1 MSLQFIQALAQFNKQ
16 YSSSYSHFLSL
27 CRQLLHLMRLN
38 TMLHKLL
45 CTGIIFCFLHSAA
58 AQERLHYTFTH
69 YSTATGAI
77 SSQINTVVQDEEGYI
92 WTGTT
97 DGLQRFDGSRYKT
110 FRHNKYDSTS
120 LPSNPIWQLLIDKNK
135 NLWVLLADGKVGIF
149 NTKNFRFHETPLKA
163 LYPNDF
169 QSAFKKIMEDD
180 RGEVYMVLAGN
191 EVLRYDKTSNLFLSA
206 NRIFKLKEGWR
217 VGDFAYQP
225 SAQKYWITTKDGTI
239 AIYNRKT
246 GNLSDI
252 ENNIEHE
259 KIIHQLAGK
268 VAPYQLF
275 FDKQDRLWF
284 LSWGGGF
291 PLIHCYDLKKQDFAF
306 PAIELISF
314 LKSYYEIHG
323 FLEQQDGSIWIRGLQ
338 VLARFDD
345 KTKKFVFVNNGYT
358 SERSIAYDHV
368 RGLVEDREKNLW
380 VATSNNGLYRF
391 NPAQHVFQNITH
403 EDRIHKQRGK
413 GGLLSFIDTKWGTV
427 LASAWGDGIFHY
439 DKHLKEIPL
448 PVKGIDVNTNYSIWS
463 MYASPDSNTLWLSAQ
478 PGFIKVNQD
487 KHTAAYYN
495 PAVLESKT
503 IRQIAEDKYGNV
515 WFGMQWKGLYKWN
528 AATGKKDFTSGIKLM
543 DKLPVTHVNKMIVD
557 SKGLLWVAFALG
569 GVYAIDP
576 LTDKIVYH
584 FNIDK
589 KEPFKLPQ
597 EGVSSVMDYND
608 SSMLITT
615 GSQIMLYNRITNS
628 ARLIGNAEKIS
639 GYIAAVEKD
648 RNGYV
653 WLSSTSGL
661 YRINIQKNVFIKF
674 NKKDGIDNENFN
686 LAASGRLRDGRLLFG
701 SSDQFVVFDPISI
714 IVNNTKP
721 AIVFTDFKVRNKSL
735 PIDSLQ
741 NLEVINLRPGNNSV
755 TIEFSSLQYSSSY
768 VIQYKMD
775 KIDKEWQS
783 ADNNNQAVYSF
794 LPNGTHTFRLRLM
807 DEEGRFIEQANK
819 LVIKMNAPFWKSWW
833 FYSLLI
839 LAGGAF
845 IFWLDRERMKRK
857 EAMQEMRTGI
867 ADNLH
872 KEVNTALNNIN
883 ILSEMAKLKADK
895 DPEKS
900 KEYIEQIHA
909 KSHNMMIAMD
919 DMLWSINPDND
930 NMPKTVERM
939 KEYLDALNNRNGA
952 EIDILVDKNVEALS
966 LNMKLRHESF
976 LLFKEAVKSLI
987 YAGAQ
992 KCSIHISYEKPK
1004 LQFTMQF
1011 KNDCCD
1017 MQQLNN
1023 LLQRQDMEL
1032 RLQTIKARLDVQ
1044 VHKSTSIFVL
1054 QVPVQQ

>member
-1 MSLQFIQALAQFNKQ
+1 
-16 YSSSYSHFLSL
+16 
-27 CRQLLHLMRLN
+27 
-38 TMLHKLL
+38 MLHKLSCICIFL
-45 CTGIIFCFLHSAA
+45 CVLHSSV
-58 AQERLHYTFTH
+58 AQEKLHFTFTH
-69 YSTATGAI
+69 YSSLSGAI
-77 SSQINTVVQDEEGYI
+77 SNQVNTVVQDEEGYI
-92 WTGTT
+92 WTGST
-97 DGLQRFDGSRYKT
+97 DGLQRFDGTRYKT
-110 FRHNKYDSTS
+110 FRHNKNDSTTI
-120 LPSNPIWQLLIDKNK
+120 PSNPIWQLLIDKHK
-135 NLWVLLADGKVGIF
+135 NLWVLLADGKIGIF
-149 NTKNFRFHETPLKA
+149 NTKTFRFREAVLKGM
-163 LYPNDF
+163 YPDKV
-169 QSAFKKIMEDD
+169 QTDFKKIVEDD
-180 RGEVYMVLAGN
+180 KGDVYMVLAGD
-191 EVLRYDKTSNLFLSA
+191 EVLRYDKNTNTFLSA
-206 NRIFKLKEGWR
+206 NRLFKLREGWR
-217 VGDFAYQP
+217 VGDFAFQEKT
-225 SAQKYWITTKDGTI
+225 QKYWITTKDGTI

-246 GNLSDI
+246 GNLSDVLANV
-252 ENNIEHE
+252 EKE
-259 KIIHQLAGK
+259 KIIDQLAGK
-268 VAPYQLF
+268 ISPYQLF

-291 PLIHCYDLKKQDFAF
+291 PLIHCYDLKKQEYAF
-306 PAIELISF
+306 PPIELISY

-338 VLARFDD
+338 VLARFDE
-345 KTKKFVFVNNGYT
+345 KTKRFVFVNNGYT
-358 SERSIAYDHV
+358 NERSIAYDHV
-368 RGLVEDREKNLW
+368 RGLVEDREKNIW
-380 VATSNNGLYRF
+380 VGTSNNGLYRF
-391 NPAQHVFQNITH
+391 NPGQHVFQNITH

-439 DKHLKEIPL
+439 DKNLKEIPL
-448 PVKGIDVNTNYSIWS
+448 RLKGIDVNTNYSIWS
-463 MYASPDSNTLWLSAQ
+463 MFASPDSTTLWLSAQ

-487 KHTAAYYN
+487 KYTAAYYN
-495 PAVLESKT
+495 PPALESKT

-515 WFGMQWKGLYKWN
+515 WFGMQWKGLYKWT
-528 AATGKKDFTSGIKLM
+528 AATGKKDFSAGIKPVE
-543 DKLPVTHVNKMIVD
+543 KLPVTHVNKMITD

-584 FNIDK
+584 FNIDQK
-589 KEPFKLPQ
+589 GAFKLPQ
-597 EGVSSVMDYND
+597 EGVSSVMEYND

-615 GSQIMLYNRITNS
+615 GVQLLLFNRVTNTS
-628 ARLIGNAEKIS
+628 RLIGNAEKIS

-661 YRINIQKNVFIKF
+661 YRINIHKNIFIKF
-674 NKKDGIDNENFN
+674 TKKDGIDNENFD
-686 LAASGRLRDGRLLFG
+686 LAASARLKDGRLLFG
-701 SSDQFVVFDPISI
+701 SSDQFVAFDPVSI
-714 IVNNTKP
+714 IVNNAKP

-735 PIDSLQ
+735 PVDSLQ
-741 NLEVINLRPGNNSV
+741 KLKVINLRPGNNSV
-755 TIEFSSLQYSSSY
+755 TIEFSSLQYSSAY

-807 DEEGRFIEQANK
+807 DEEGRFIEQTNK

-845 IFWLDRERMKRK
+845 IFWFDRERMKRK

-872 KEVNTALNNIN
+872 KEVNTALSNIN
-883 ILSEMAKLKADK
+883 ILSEMAKMKADR

-900 KEYIEQIHA
+900 KEYIEQIHS

-919 DMLWSINPDND
+919 DMLWSISPEND
-930 NMPKTVERM
+930 NMAKTVERM

-952 EIDILVDKNVEALS
+952 DIDILVDKNVETLT

-976 LLFKEAVKSLI
+976 LLFKEAVQSLI

-992 KCSIHISYEKPK
+992 KCNIHIGYEKAR

-1023 LLQRQDMEL
+1023 LLQRQDMEK
-1032 RLQTIKARLDVQ
+1032 RLKTINARLDVQ
-1044 VHKSTSIFVL
+1044 VHKSSSTFIL
-1054 QVPVQQ
+1054 LIPV

>member
-1 MSLQFIQALAQFNKQ
+1 
-16 YSSSYSHFLSL
+16 
-27 CRQLLHLMRLN
+27 
-38 TMLHKLL
+38 MLHKLSCICL
-45 CTGIIFCFLHSAA
+45 FFCFLHSAA
-58 AQERLHYTFTH
+58 AQEILHYTFTH
-69 YSTATGAI
+69 YSSVSGAL

-92 WTGTT
+92 WTGST

-110 FRHNKYDSTS
+110 FRHNKNDSTT

-135 NLWVLLADGKVGIF
+135 NLWVLLADGKIGIF
-149 NTKNFRFHETPLKA
+149 NTKNFKFREAPLKA
-163 LYPNDF
+163 LYPEGV
-169 QSAFKKIMEDD
+169 QSASKKIVEDD
-180 RGEVYMVLAGN
+180 RGDVYLVLSGN
-191 EVLRYDKTSNLFLSA
+191 EVLQYNRNSNFFVTA
-206 NRIFKLKEGWR
+206 NKRFKLREGWR
-217 VGDFAYQP
+217 VGDFAYQA
-225 SAQKYWITTKDGTI
+225 STQKYWFTTKDGTL

-246 GNLSDI
+246 GNLNDI
-252 ENNIEHE
+252 ENNVEKE
-259 KIIHQLAGK
+259 KIINQLGGK
-268 VAPYQLF
+268 IAPYGLF

-291 PLIHCYDLKKQDFAF
+291 PLIHCYDLKKQAFAF
-306 PAIELISF
+306 PSIELISY
-314 LKSYYEIHG
+314 LNSYYEIHG

-338 VLARFDD
+338 VLARFDE
-345 KTKKFVFVNNGYT
+345 KTKKFNFVNNGYT

-368 RGLVEDREKNLW
+368 RGLVEDREKNIW
-380 VATSNNGLYRF
+380 VGTSNNGLYRF
-391 NPAQHVFQNITH
+391 NPAQHVFQNVTH
-403 EDRIHKQRGK
+403 VDRIHRQRGK

-439 DKHLKEIPL
+439 DKNMKEIPL
-448 PVKGIDVNTNYSIWS
+448 RLKGIDVNTNYSIWS
-463 MYASPDSNTLWLSAQ
+463 MFASHDSTTLWLAAQ

-487 KHTAAYYN
+487 NRSAAYYN
-495 PAVLESKT
+495 PPVLKSKT

-515 WFGMQWKGLYKWN
+515 WFGMQWMGLYKWTS
-528 AATGKKDFTSGIKLM
+528 AKGKKDFSAGIKLVEN
-543 DKLPVTHVNKMIVD
+543 LPVTHVNKMIVD

-576 LTDKIVYH
+576 SNDKIVYH
-584 FNIDK
+584 FNIDEK
-589 KEPFKLPQ
+589 QPFKLPQ
-597 EGVSSVMDYND
+597 EGVSSVMEYND
-608 SSMLITT
+608 STMLITT
-615 GSQIMLYNRITNS
+615 GVQLMLFNRVTKTS
-628 ARLIGNAEKIS
+628 RLIGNAEKIS

-648 RNGYV
+648 KNGYV
-653 WLSSTSGL
+653 WLASTSGL
-661 YRINIQKNVFIKF
+661 YRINIQKNIFIKF
-674 NKKDGIDNENFN
+674 NKKDGIDNESFD
-686 LAASGRLRDGRLLFG
+686 LAASARLKDGRLLFG
-701 SSDQFVVFDPISI
+701 SSDQFVAFDPLSI

-721 AIVFTDFKVRNKSL
+721 TIVFTDFKVRNKSL

-741 NLEVINLRPGNNSV
+741 KLEVINLKPGNNSV
-755 TIEFSSLQYSSSY
+755 TIEFSSLQYSSAY
-768 VIQYKMD
+768 LIQYKMD
-775 KIDKEWQS
+775 KIDKEWQT

-794 LPNGTHTFRLRLM
+794 LPNGTHTFRMRLM

-819 LVIKMNAPFWKSWW
+819 LLIKMNAPFWKSWW

-857 EAMQEMRTGI
+857 AAMQDMRTGI

-919 DMLWSINPDND
+919 DMLWSIDPDND
-930 NMPKTVERM
+930 NMSKTVERM
-939 KEYLDALNNRNGA
+939 KEYLDALNNRNAA
-952 EIDILVDKNVEALS
+952 EIDILVDKNVEVLS

-1023 LLQRQDMEL
+1023 LLQRQDMEN
-1032 RLQTIKARLDVQ
+1032 RLKTIKARLDVQ

-1054 QVPVQQ
+1054 QVPVIP

>member
-1 MSLQFIQALAQFNKQ
+1 M
-16 YSSSYSHFLSL
+16 
-27 CRQLLHLMRLN
+27 
-38 TMLHKLL
+38 
-45 CTGIIFCFLHSAA
+45 
-58 AQERLHYTFTH
+58 
-69 YSTATGAI
+69 
-77 SSQINTVVQDEEGYI
+77 QDEDGYI
-92 WTGTT
+92 WTGST

-110 FRHNKYDSTS
+110 FRHNKNDSTT

-135 NLWVLLADGKVGIF
+135 NLWVLLNDGKVGIF
-149 NTKNFRFHETPLKA
+149 NTKNFRFREAPLKA
-163 LYPNDF
+163 MYPEGI
-169 QSAFKKIMEDD
+169 QSAPKKILQDD
-180 RGEVYMVLAGN
+180 KGDVYMVLAGN
-191 EVLRYDKTSNLFLSA
+191 EVLQYEKSSNFFRSA
-206 NRIFKLKEGWR
+206 NNRFKLKKGWR
-217 VGDFAYQP
+217 VGDFIYQE
-225 SAQKYWITTKDGTI
+225 STQKYWITTKDGTL

-252 ENNIEHE
+252 ENNVEHE
-259 KIIHQLAGK
+259 KIIDQLAGK
-268 VAPYQLF
+268 IAPYGLF
-275 FDKQDRLWF
+275 FDQHDRLWF

-291 PLIHCYDLKKQDFAF
+291 PLIHCYDLKKKDFAF
-306 PAIELISF
+306 PSIELLSY

-323 FLEQQDGSIWIRGLQ
+323 FLEQKDGSIWIKGLQ
-338 VLARFDD
+338 VLARFDESM
-345 KTKKFVFVNNGYT
+345 KKFVFVNNGYT

-368 RGLVEDREKNLW
+368 RDLAEDREKNIW

-391 NPAQHVFQNITH
+391 NPAQHVFQNIIH
-403 EDRIHKQRGK
+403 ENRIHKQRGK
-413 GGLLSFIDTKWGTV
+413 GGLLSFINTKWGTV
-427 LASAWGDGIFHY
+427 LSSAWGDGIFHY
-439 DKHLKEIPL
+439 DKNMKEIPL
-448 PVKGIDVNTNYSIWS
+448 RLKGIDLKVPYAIWS
-463 MYASPDSNTLWLSAQ
+463 MFASPDSTTLWLSAQ

-487 KHTAAYYN
+487 KFTAAFYN
-495 PAVLESKT
+495 PPILQSKT
-503 IRQIAEDKYGNV
+503 IRQIAEDKFGNV
-515 WFGMQWKGLYKWN
+515 WFGMQWMGLYKWT
-528 AATGKKDFTSGIKLM
+528 AATGKKDFSSGIKLVE
-543 DKLPVTHVNKMIVD
+543 KLPVTHVNKMIID

-569 GVYAIDP
+569 GVYVIDP
-576 LTDKIVYH
+576 STDKIIYH
-584 FNIDK
+584 FHHDAK
-589 KEPFKLPQ
+589 GPFKLPH
-597 EGVSSVMDYND
+597 EGVSSVLEYND

-615 GSQIMLYNRITNS
+615 GSQLMLFNRVTNS
-628 ARLIGNAEKIS
+628 SRLVGNAEKIS
-639 GYIAAVEKD
+639 GYIASIEKD

-661 YRINIQKNVFIKF
+661 YRINIQKNIFIKF

-686 LAASGRLRDGRLLFG
+686 LAASARLKDGRLLFG

-721 AIVFTDFKVRNKSL
+721 SIVFTDFKVRNKSL
-735 PIDSLQ
+735 PVDSLQ
-741 NLEVINLRPGNNSV
+741 KLEIINLKPGNNSV
-755 TIEFSSLQYSSSY
+755 TIEFSSLQYSTAY

-919 DMLWSINPDND
+919 DMLWSIAPDND
-930 NMPKTVERM
+930 NMSKTVERM

-992 KCSIHISYEKPK
+992 KCSIHISYEKPR

-1023 LLQRQDMEL
+1023 LLQRQDMEN
-1032 RLQTIKARLDVQ
+1032 RLKTIKARLDVQ

-1054 QVPVQQ
+1054 QVPVAQ